1 MSNSSHWTAERQ
13 KKLIENVTFSYQ
25 TCLWPQSCSIHTCHR
40 GCGCWPRMLPIDFWF
55 LSASFLSVYLCM
67 HVYSPFYTR
76 QTGVS
81 MLCVHVHSCLHL
93 HPLPCT
99 DSLHSSIL
107 FHLISLTH
115 ALFMIYRRVL
125 SFMPLPW
132 FSQLLTLFMF
142 ITGFIVLSFILVCLS
157 CWHIRYTPTSLLF
170 SISLS
175 IVTSAYPAII
185 TLLSKATSGT
195 IKS

>member
-1 MSNSSHWTAERQ
+1 MVANIPFSSFKRYHCICLSINVCLIHHTGLQ
-13 KKLIENVTFSYQ
+13 KDKKKLIENVTFSYQ
-25 TCLWPQSCSIHTCHR
+25 ICLWPQSCSIHTCHR

-115 ALFMIYRRVL
+115 ALFMIYRILEFSHSCHSLGFL
-125 SFMPLPW
+125 SF
-132 FSQLLTLFMF
+132 
-142 ITGFIVLSFILVCLS
+142 
-157 CWHIRYTPTSLLF
+157 
-170 SISLS
+170 
-175 IVTSAYPAII
+175 
-185 TLLSKATSGT
+185 
-195 IKS
+195 